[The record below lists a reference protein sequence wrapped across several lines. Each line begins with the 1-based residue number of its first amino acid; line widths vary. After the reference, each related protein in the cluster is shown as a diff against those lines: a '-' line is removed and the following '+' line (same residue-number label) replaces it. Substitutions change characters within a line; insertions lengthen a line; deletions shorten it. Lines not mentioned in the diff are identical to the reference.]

1 MKKELDYSALRYVI
15 YCRRSSE
22 DASDKQ
28 VQSIETQLRELE
40 ELKIRDGLNVV
51 ATFTESQS
59 AHTPGRE
66 EFAKVVKIL
75 ESGKANALLVV
86 RSNRIARNPID
97 AGQII
102 YLMDRKKLLY
112 IKTSSGTSYKGTPS
126 DKTMLQV
133 ELAFNKKD
141 SDDKSEMVKE
151 GFKTKYLKGT
161 PGGIAPFG
169 FKNTPHLDRGARH
182 WVLDEER
189 FAQVKEMFKQFLTGT
204 YSGNRMAEY
213 CRDVLKMTTPQR
225 KIYGGKLV
233 EDSYINTLLKNPIYA
248 GFFFSDGV
256 RYELDK
262 KLPRIITEE
271 EHCRIIQMLGNKH
284 QSKFQKHES
293 VFSGFLK
300 GENNAFMRLDPKF
313 QLICDCKHKFAY
325 RSKDSCPKCGVR
337 ISQMQ
342 NPKYLHFMYYYNGVI
357 RHQTGKYKAV
367 EEKEVLDKT
376 YQEIIEPL
384 SLCPELADWVKKHIH
399 EVQDKEINDNLN
411 LNENRIKLLEG
422 IESEKA
428 NLRALLRRGIISDE
442 EYKQDLAD
450 LENKVP
456 REKII
461 DVDWKYKLNS
471 IVDMGKECLKVFENS
486 DIKAQKE
493 ILFQSQ
499 SNLIWD
505 EEKLYVI
512 RPKWL
517 DTYVNG
523 IKRYKSEMVT
533 IEPKLLENKPNK
545 NNSFLGIGVEKNG
558 ISMDLLRELESNQ
571 CLQVM
576 SLPRYHF
583 SIPQFTIYLV
593 CKLYHK
599 IYFTTNFVNLK
610 IYV

>member
-40 ELKIRDGLNVV
+40 ELRIRDNLNVV

-151 GFKTKYLKGT
+151 GFRTKYLKGT
-161 PGGIAPFG
+161 PGGVAPFG
-169 FKNTPHLDRGARH
+169 FRNTPQLDRGARH

-189 FAQVKEMFKQFLTGT
+189 YSQVKEMFRLFLTGT
-204 YSGNRMAEY
+204 YSGNKMAEY

-233 EDSYINTLLKNPIYA
+233 EESYVNTMLKNPIYA

-256 RYELDK
+256 RYELDR
-262 KLPRIITEE
+262 KLPRAITEE

-284 QSKFQKHES
+284 QAKFQKHES
-293 VFSGFLK
+293 VFAGFLK

-325 RSKDSCPKCGVR
+325 RSKSSCPKCGKK
-337 ISQMQ
+337 ICQMQ

-367 EEKEVLDKT
+367 EEKEVLKKT
-376 YQEIIEPL
+376 NEEIIEPL

-399 EVQDKEINDNLN
+399 EVQDREINNGLN
-411 LNENRIKLLEG
+411 LNEGRAKLLES
-422 IESEKA
+422 IDTEKA
-428 NLRALLRRGIISDE
+428 NLRSQHRRGIITDE
-442 EYKQDLAD
+442 EYKKDLAD

-456 REKII
+456 KEVSFDI
-461 DVDWKYKLNS
+461 DWKDKLGS
-471 IVDMGKECLKVFENS
+471 IVDMGTECLKVFESS
-486 DIKAQKE
+486 DVKAQKE
-493 ILFQSQ
+493 ILFKSQ
-499 SNLIWD
+499 SNLIWN
-505 EEKLYVI
+505 EEKLYII

-523 IKRYKSEMVT
+523 IKRYKSEIGT
-533 IEPKLLENKPNK
+533 IEPKLIENKPNQNK
-545 NNSFLGIGVEKNG
+545 DFLGHGVEKNEL
-558 ISMDLLRELESNQ
+558 DQNLLHILDDVRTLYLEEERARLEQ
-571 CLQVM
+571 IKKEKYRTKAPLH
-576 SLPRYHF
+576 Y
-583 SIPQFTIYLV
+583 I
-593 CKLYHK
+593 
-599 IYFTTNFVNLK
+599 
-610 IYV
+610 